1 MLHRRYRA
9 LMIAIAY
16 FLLSTPAYSSG
27 IDYVTVTTIGVADS
41 KKMAVQE
48 AVVAA
53 LEQVNGQAMSVK
65 ERSSIN
71 STVEYQGDEEKISG
85 SEQYSQDIASKT
97 KGVIR
102 RYAPLSFDQV
112 GSGQIEAAVEV
123 TVAVLKKSKQMKRT
137 KIAVVG
143 EGGNL
148 NQTDQLVKDITRKL
162 ATSRK
167 FAVLDREN
175 GALIEREFEKIKE
188 NGSIE
193 DMVRLSSSVAPDL
206 LAVVKSTLRSVNSE
220 KYDLSGTLEVLDYAT
235 GQIKFSRK
243 KMVRLKVS
251 DSDSK
256 TSRKISM
263 LSKKLYTSLVEK
275 VFVPTV
281 IGSSSD
287 GITIGQGMDYFSV
300 GDIVSL
306 HKRGEQLKDQYTGES
321 LGSNLSKFGMA
332 KIIFVNSN
340 ISIASSGDDLNIS
353 NDDIAGRKIVVVK
366 KKNIADPVE
375 KMKKSTKSFLD
386 DI

>member
-1 MLHRRYRA
+1 
-9 LMIAIAY
+9 
-16 FLLSTPAYSSG
+16 
-27 IDYVTVTTIGVADS
+27 
-41 KKMAVQE
+41 
-48 AVVAA
+48 
-53 LEQVNGQAMSVK
+53 
-65 ERSSIN
+65 
-71 STVEYQGDEEKISG
+71 
-85 SEQYSQDIASKT
+85 
-97 KGVIR
+97 
-102 RYAPLSFDQV
+102 
-112 GSGQIEAAVEV
+112 
-123 TVAVLKKSKQMKRT
+123 
-137 KIAVVG
+137 
-143 EGGNL
+143 
-148 NQTDQLVKDITRKL
+148 
-162 ATSRK
+162 
-167 FAVLDREN
+167 
-175 GALIEREFEKIKE
+175 
-188 NGSIE
+188 
-193 DMVRLSSSVAPDL
+193 
-206 LAVVKSTLRSVNSE
+206 VNSE